1 MTASREAQKRM
12 IVSALSVAAVDHH
25 RQLPQSIVMIMKD
38 VIVVLTDLVI
48 VGDVGQGHV
57 LTRANVVTPEAIA
70 TTPQPVIA
78 TETTTETTTETITE
92 TTVETL
98 TKTLT
103 ETGRSEMALNM
114 TIIAVKAPS
123 LPMPRRSK
131 TQCSS
136 NRRHQKVT

>member
-78 TETTTETTTETITE
+78 TETTTETITE
-92 TTVETL
+92 TTIETL
-98 TKTLT
+98 TETLT

-136 NRRHQKVT
+136 NHRHQKVT

>member
-78 TETTTETTTETITE
+78 TETTTETITE
-92 TTVETL
+92 TTIETL
-98 TKTLT
+98 TETLT

>member
-1 MTASREAQKRM
+1 M

-78 TETTTETTTETITE
+78 TETTTETITE
-92 TTVETL
+92 TTIETL
-98 TKTLT
+98 TETLT

>member
-78 TETTTETTTETITE
+78 TETTTETITE

-98 TKTLT
+98 TETLT